1 MIPGASGVAGCEDGW
16 RVGTHRSGKRRE
28 DRFSV
33 EPPEDQPWTSA
44 LRPTCATSELQTCK
58 INWWCLSCS
67 VSSNS
72 LQLRGNSSTKVH
84 IRKYNSPVGSHPS

>member
-1 MIPGASGVAGCEDGW
+1 MKLERGAWEVGGGGRDWGRHQSVIPGASGVAGYEDGW

-33 EPPEDQPWTSA
+33 EPPKDQPWTSA
-44 LRPTCATSELQTCK
+44 LRLTCTTSELQSCK
-58 INWWCLSCS
+58 INWWCLSCC

-72 LQLRGNSSTKVH
+72 LQL
-84 IRKYNSPVGSHPS
+84 